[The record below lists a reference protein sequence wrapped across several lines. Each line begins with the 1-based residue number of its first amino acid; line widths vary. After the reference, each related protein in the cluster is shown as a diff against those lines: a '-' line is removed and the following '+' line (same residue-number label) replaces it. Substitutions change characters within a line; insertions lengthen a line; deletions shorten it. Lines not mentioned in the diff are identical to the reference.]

1 MNKILTKHGERNEL
15 AQIFK
20 VSLPT
25 IRAAL
30 NGEICNEL
38 SLRIRQTARE
48 RGGIEVISS
57 SFKRNEK

>member
-15 AQIFK
+15 ARIFK

-25 IRAAL
+25 VRTAL

-38 SLRIRQTARE
+38 SIRIRQTAKE
-48 RGGIEVISS
+48 RGGIEVVSS
-57 SFKRNEK
+57 SFMEKEK